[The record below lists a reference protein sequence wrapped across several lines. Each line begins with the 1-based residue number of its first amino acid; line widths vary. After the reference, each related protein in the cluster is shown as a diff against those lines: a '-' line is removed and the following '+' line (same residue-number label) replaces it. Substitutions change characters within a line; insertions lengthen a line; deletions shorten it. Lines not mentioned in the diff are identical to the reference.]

1 MSLSHKESCK
11 AGYMYFSCV
20 FSSYLA
26 ERARS
31 VELCDIRVTQTLRE
45 LSILAYGTEKE
56 RFSANVRSNLRKR
69 GEENC
74 LFKTIHM
81 LAFLQGIFI
90 RNTVRNII
98 AKF

>member
-1 MSLSHKESCK
+1 
-11 AGYMYFSCV
+11 MYFPCV
-20 FSSYLA
+20 FSYHLA
-26 ERARS
+26 ERAQS
-31 VELCDIRVTQTLRE
+31 VELCDIQVTQTLRE

-56 RFSANVRSNLRKR
+56 MFSSNVRSNLRKR

-74 LFKTIHM
+74 LYKTTHM

-90 RNTVRNII
+90 RNTLRNII